1 MAPTSGNPDDETGSG
16 APDQTPPTGAE
27 DTGHDQRP
35 AARDGARA
43 GTSGPH
49 GTPPDVPTM
58 PQAHVSEVTAR
69 SISGGL
75 ALLLGL
81 AGLIVG
87 IALLAVAAGSDSGST
102 QGVLVPVGIVVIIAA
117 VVAMRGLNMV
127 APGEARVV
135 QLFGRYRGTI
145 RTDGLRWVNP
155 LTTRRRVSTRVRNN
169 ETPVL
174 KVNDAYGNPIE
185 LAAVVVWKV
194 RDTAQ
199 ATFEVDDFLE
209 FVATQTEAAVRHIAI
224 EYPYDAH
231 EQGDLSLRGNA
242 EEITEKLVVELS
254 ARVRA
259 AGVQVV
265 ESRFT
270 HLAYAPEIASAM
282 LQRQQAG
289 AVVAARREIVDGA
302 VGMVEA
308 ALRRLRRLRQEDIVT
323 LDEERQAAMVSNLL
337 VVLCGDRAAQPIVNT
352 GTLYQ

>member
-1 MAPTSGNPDDETGSG
+1 MSAHDPAPSTADGGPGAADLPDMP
-16 APDQTPPTGAE
+16 APQVRE
-27 DTGHDQRP
+27 FP
-35 AARDGARA
+35 A
-43 GTSGPH
+43 H
-49 GTPPDVPTM
+49 
-58 PQAHVSEVTAR
+58 
-69 SISGGL
+69 SIKGGL

-81 AGLIVG
+81 VGLVIAVVLVVAGSAVTATGPKVALIVVG
-87 IALLAVAAGSDSGST
+87 IVIGIAALLA
-102 QGVLVPVGIVVIIAA
+102 
-117 VVAMRGLNMV
+117 MCGLNMV

-145 RTDGLRWVNP
+145 REDGLRWVNP
-155 LTTRRRVSTRVRNN
+155 LTSREKISTRVRNH
-169 ETPVL
+169 ETAVL

-199 ATFEVDDFLE
+199 ASFEVDNYLE
-209 FVATQTEAAVRHIAI
+209 FVSTQTEAAVRHIAI

-231 EQGDLSLRGNA
+231 DEAGLSLRGNA
-242 EEITEKLVVELS
+242 EEITEKLALELH
-254 ARVRA
+254 ARVEA
-259 AGVQVV
+259 AGVQII

-308 ALRRLRRLRQEDIVT
+308 ALARIAERDIVE
-323 LDEERQAAMVSNLL
+323 LDDERKAAMVSNLM
-337 VVLCGDRAAQPIVNT
+337 VVLCGDRAPQPILNT

>member
-1 MAPTSGNPDDETGSG
+1 MSTHDSAHDS
-16 APDQTPPTGAE
+16 TPAT
-27 DTGHDQRP
+27 
-35 AARDGARA
+35 
-43 GTSGPH
+43 
-49 GTPPDVPTM
+49 DVPEM
-58 PQAHVSEVTAR
+58 PAPRVREFAAH
-69 SISGGL
+69 SIGGGL

-81 AGLIVG
+81 VGLLLGAGMIAGATTVAASGTKAALIVG
-87 IALLAVAAGSDSGST
+87 GILIGITAFLA
-102 QGVLVPVGIVVIIAA
+102 
-117 VVAMRGLNMV
+117 MCGLNTV

-145 RTDGLRWVNP
+145 RQDGLRWVNP
-155 LTTRRRVSTRVRNN
+155 FTSRTAISTRVRNH
-169 ETPVL
+169 ETAVL

-194 RDTAQ
+194 QDTAQ
-199 ATFEVDDFLE
+199 ASFEVDDFLE

-231 EQGDLSLRGNA
+231 DEDGLSLRGNA
-242 EEITEKLVVELS
+242 EEITEKLAIELH
-254 ARVRA
+254 ARVEA
-259 AGVQVV
+259 AGVHII

-289 AVVAARREIVDGA
+289 AVVAARQQIVEGA

-308 ALRRLRRLRQEDIVT
+308 ALARITERDIVE
-323 LDEERQAAMVSNLL
+323 LDSERKAAMVSNLM
-337 VVLCGDRAAQPIVNT
+337 VVLCGDRAPQPVLNT

>member
-1 MAPTSGNPDDETGSG
+1 MSTPSTSTPSTSAPSTSAPTDLPDMP
-16 APDQTPPTGAE
+16 APRVRE
-27 DTGHDQRP
+27 R
-35 AARDGARA
+35 AA
-43 GTSGPH
+43 H
-49 GTPPDVPTM
+49 
-58 PQAHVSEVTAR
+58 
-69 SISGGL
+69 SIGGGL

-81 AGLIVG
+81 LGLLAGVGLVTTGATLASTGPKVALIVTG
-87 IALLAVAAGSDSGST
+87 
-102 QGVLVPVGIVVIIAA
+102 VVIAFAA
-117 VVAMRGLNMV
+117 FLAMCGLNMV

-155 LTTRRRVSTRVRNN
+155 LTTRSKISTRIRNH
-169 ETPVL
+169 ETAVL

-194 RDTAQ
+194 EDTAQ

-231 EQGDLSLRGNA
+231 DEDGLSLRGNA
-242 EEITEKLVVELS
+242 EEITEKLAVELH
-254 ARVRA
+254 ARVEA
-259 AGVQVV
+259 AGVHII

-289 AVVAARREIVDGA
+289 AVVAARKLIVEGA
-302 VGMVEA
+302 VGMVEM
-308 ALRRLRRLRQEDIVT
+308 ALNRITEHDIVE
-323 LDEERQAAMVSNLL
+323 LDSERRAAMVSNLM
-337 VVLCGDRAAQPIVNT
+337 VVLCGDRAAQPVLNT

>member
-1 MAPTSGNPDDETGSG
+1 MPATEPATSTSAPAPSAPADLPDMP
-16 APDQTPPTGAE
+16 APRVRE
-27 DTGHDQRP
+27 R
-35 AARDGARA
+35 AA
-43 GTSGPH
+43 H
-49 GTPPDVPTM
+49 
-58 PQAHVSEVTAR
+58 
-69 SISGGL
+69 SIGGGL

-81 AGLIVG
+81 LGLLAGAGLI
-87 IALLAVAAGSDSGST
+87 AAGATFDSTGPKAA
-102 QGVLVPVGIVVIIAA
+102 LIIAGIL
-117 VVAMRGLNMV
+117 VAFAAFLAMCGLNMV

-155 LTTRRRVSTRVRNN
+155 LTTRSKISTRIRNH
-169 ETPVL
+169 ETAVL

-194 RDTAQ
+194 EDTAQ

-231 EQGDLSLRGNA
+231 DEGGLSLRGNA
-242 EEITEKLVVELS
+242 EEITEKLAVELH
-254 ARVRA
+254 ARVEA
-259 AGVQVV
+259 AGVHII

-289 AVVAARREIVDGA
+289 AVVAARKLIVEGA
-302 VGMVEA
+302 VGMVEM
-308 ALRRLRRLRQEDIVT
+308 ALDRITEHDIVEM
-323 LDEERQAAMVSNLL
+323 DSERRAAMVSNLM
-337 VVLCGDRAAQPIVNT
+337 VVLCGDRAAQPVLNT